1 MDASKETIIEFKLN
15 ERQKRYLEKIIKELY
30 DSESLNSERI
40 DEFLKLTIFIV
51 LYEYEKNKQSL
62 NEFYKKNKELYKQ
75 NKDSIL
81 K

>member
-1 MDASKETIIEFKLN
+1 MDTSKETIIEFKLN
-15 ERQKRYLEKIIKELY
+15 EHQKRYLEKIIKELY

-75 NKDSIL
+75 NKDSIF